1 MQGIVLIA
9 KRVLIGMVL
18 LLCLIYAGDSI
29 SVSYRIPNNREPF
42 EVVNTNRYY
51 AIPQKDGKTEFAP
64 APPMS
69 QTCVHSPFPHA
80 GDSPCWYVYRHL
92 KKRIDM

>member
-1 MQGIVLIA
+1 MQVLALIA
-9 KRVLIGMVL
+9 KRVFIGMVV
-18 LLCLIYAGDSI
+18 LLCLLYTGDYL
-29 SVSYRIPNNREPF
+29 SVRYRIPNNREPF
-42 EVVNTNRYY
+42 EEVKTNRYY

-69 QTCVHSPFPHA
+69 QTCVHSLFPHA